1 MKTNLKTNLKT
12 SRFLAGMLLGAA
24 LIAAGLLLS
33 LLGYDAL
40 FVAAGGV
47 AALITAIVRFWQ
59 KGDQPEKD
67 ERTDKIRAFS
77 LAYSWFASIILSL
90 VIFCIVFMGI
100 IDLSASIAL
109 SAVIYIMTGSAI
121 LFIIVLNR
129 RGDVGRS

>member
-1 MKTNLKTNLKT
+1 M
-12 SRFLAGMLLGAA
+12 AGMLLGAA
-24 LIAAGLLLS
+24 LIVAGLLLF

-40 FVAAGGV
+40 FIEAGGV
-47 AALITAIVRFWQ
+47 AALIATIVRFWQ

-90 VIFCIVFMGI
+90 VIFCAVFMGL
-100 IDLSASIAL
+100 IDLDAMTAL
-109 SAVIYIMTGSAI
+109 SALIFIMTCSAI
-121 LFIIVLNR
+121 FFIIVLHR

>member
-1 MKTNLKTNLKT
+1 MKT
-12 SRFLAGMLLGAA
+12 SRFFAGILLGIA
-24 LIAAGLLLS
+24 LIAAGQLLS

-47 AALITAIVRFWQ
+47 AALTTAIVRFWQ

-67 ERTDKIRAFS
+67 ERTEKIRAFS

-90 VIFCIVFMGI
+90 VIFCAVFMGI
-100 IDLSASIAL
+100 IEISSVTAL

-121 LFIIVLNR
+121 LFIIVLHR
-129 RGDVGRS
+129 RGDVGWS

>member
-1 MKTNLKTNLKT
+1 MKMNNMKM

-40 FVAAGGV
+40 FIAAGGV
-47 AALITAIVRFWQ
+47 AALIVAIVRFWQ
-59 KGDQPEKD
+59 RGDQPEKD

-100 IDLSASIAL
+100 IDPSASTAL

>member
-1 MKTNLKTNLKT
+1 MKMNNMKM

-40 FVAAGGV
+40 FIAAGGV
-47 AALITAIVRFWQ
+47 AALIVAIVRFWQ
-59 KGDQPEKD
+59 RGDQPEKD

-90 VIFCIVFMGI
+90 VIFCAVFMGI
-100 IDLSASIAL
+100 IDPSPSTAL